1 MADKM
6 AVMVPRSTAAA
17 ERQGRPDGGA
27 AERHRGLR
35 ERMRDRLL
43 ELVDTSGLQRR
54 GVEAMRSVRGSTGAH
69 LVLVAS
75 EGGYARALPALAPR
89 VGSRWLGVKR
99 VVDIA
104 CAGTLLL
111 LLAPVM
117 FVVALC
123 VSTSG
128 QPILFRQARVGR
140 NGRIFKLVKFRTMVP
155 DAEARLEAV
164 LRQDPARQE
173 EWIRTQKLQNDP
185 RITVAGSFLRRS
197 SLDELPQLF
206 NVLAGDMSL
215 VGPRPE
221 VKKYVDLYNE
231 QQKKVLSVRP
241 GITDYASIEFINE
254 NELLGK
260 SSDPEKTYIEV
271 IMPAK
276 LKLNLRYINEQGF
289 GTDIKIIF
297 KTLGKIVA

>member
-1 MADKM
+1 M
-6 AVMVPRSTAAA
+6 
-17 ERQGRPDGGA
+17 
-27 AERHRGLR
+27 L
-35 ERMRDRLL
+35 
-43 ELVDTSGLQRR
+43 
-54 GVEAMRSVRGSTGAH
+54 
-69 LVLVAS
+69 
-75 EGGYARALPALAPR
+75 
-89 VGSRWLGVKR
+89 KR
-99 VVDIA
+99 FCD
-104 CAGTLLL
+104 
-111 LLAPVM
+111 
-117 FVVALC
+117 
-123 VSTSG
+123 
-128 QPILFRQARVGR
+128 ILFSFVGLLMLLPFFILIALRILIDSRGGIFYRQLRIGINGKEFYLFKFRSMR
-140 NGRIFKLVKFRTMVP
+140 NGSDKKGLLTVGGK
-155 DAEARLEAV
+155 D
-164 LRQDPARQE
+164 
-173 EWIRTQKLQNDP
+173 N
-185 RITVAGSFLRRS
+185 RITKVGYFIRKFK
-197 SLDELPQLF
+197 LDELPQLL
-206 NVLAGDMSL
+206 NVLIGDMSL